1 MSQFIVWRPADS
13 VGPTFKEASEK
24 LTANS
29 DVAIKTTVTIAPLAP
44 MAFVVEAGR
53 EAMKEVQKDLSDWI
67 IKPF

>member
-13 VGPTFKEASEK
+13 VGPTFKEAAEK
-24 LTANS
+24 LKS
-29 DVAIKTTVTIAPLAP
+29 YGDVVIRTTVTIAPLAP

>member
-13 VGPTFKEASEK
+13 VGPTFKEAAEK
-24 LTANS
+24 LKSNS
-29 DVAIKTTVTIAPLAP
+29 AVAVKTTVTIAPLAP

-53 EAMKEVQKDLSDWI
+53 ETMREVQKDLSDWV